1 MLHPAIL
8 CGGSGTRLW
17 PMSRALSPKQFVAYD
32 KNTPTLFAQTFERV
46 QHLQRTYERS
56 IGAPI
61 ILCNEEYR
69 FYVAGTLQDMSI
81 PGSRAANIVLEPQAK
96 GTAPAI
102 ALAAFAALTAD
113 KDAVL
118 LVLPSDHSL
127 NPDNALVSAVEK
139 SMSAVEQGFLVTYG
153 ISPDSAKTGYGY
165 IQKGEPLDA
174 TDESQ
179 LIFQED
185 IFHVRTFVEKPSNE
199 VAVAMFEEGGYL
211 WNSGMFLFRADAYL
225 NELEKFMPDILDTC
239 RHAWNQRQQDK
250 DFIRPDAKSFA
261 ACPAQSIDY
270 AVMEH
275 TSKAAVL
282 PLQVRW
288 NDLGSW
294 DSFYEL
300 DEHNK
305 DALGNV
311 QRGDTVMLKTR
322 NCYVHAESRLVATL
336 GIEDLVVVETGDAV
350 LVAKRSYAQ
359 DVRSIAMGLKA
370 QGRSE
375 ALLHQKVCRPWGYYE
390 SLAQS
395 DRFQVKRIVVRP
407 GEQLSLQRHY
417 HRAEHWIVVSGTAE
431 ITNENK
437 IFLLSEN
444 QSTYIAQGSKHRLKN
459 PGIIPLVLIEIQ
471 SGAYLGEDDIER
483 FDDTYG
489 RGKKTETKKCKNDL

>member
-46 QHLQRTYERS
+46 QHLQRTFERS
-56 IGAPI
+56 VGAPI
-61 ILCNEEYR
+61 ILCNEDYR
-69 FYVAGTLQDMSI
+69 FYVASTLQDMNI
-81 PGSRAANIVLEPQAK
+81 PGSRAANIILEPEAK

-102 ALAAFAALTAD
+102 ALAALAALAAD
-113 KDAVL
+113 ADAVL
-118 LVLPSDHSL
+118 LVLPSDHAL
-127 NPDNALVSAVEK
+127 NPDNALVAAVNK
-139 SMSAVEQGFLVTYG
+139 SLAAAEQGFLVTFG
-153 ISPDSAKTGYGY
+153 ISPDSPKTGYGY
-165 IQKGEPLDA
+165 IQKGEPLDTEHDIQA
-174 TDESQ
+174 I
-179 LIFQED
+179 LAED
-185 IFHVRTFVEKPSNE
+185 IFHVRTFVEKPNYETASI
-199 VAVAMFEEGGYL
+199 MFEEGGYL
-211 WNSGMFLFRADAYL
+211 WNSGMFLFRADAFL
-225 NELEKFMPDILDTC
+225 NELEKFMPDMLDTC
-239 RHAWNQRQQDK
+239 KHAWSQRQQDK
-250 DFIRPDAKSFA
+250 DFIRPNASAFA

-275 TSKAAVL
+275 TAKAAVL

-311 QRGDTVMLKTR
+311 HRGDTVMLKTR
-322 NCYVHAESRLVATL
+322 NCYVHAQARLVATL
-336 GIEDLVVVETGDAV
+336 GIEDIVVIETGDAV

-370 QGRSE
+370 QGRNE
-375 ALLHQKVCRPWGYYE
+375 ALLHQRVFRPWGHYE

-417 HRAEHWIVVSGTAE
+417 HRAEHWIVVSGTAQ
-431 ITNENK
+431 ITNEDK
-437 IFLLSEN
+437 TFLLSEN
-444 QSTYIAQGSKHRLKN
+444 QSTYIAQGAKHRLKN

-483 FDDTYG
+483 FEDTYG
-489 RGKKTETKKCKNDL
+489 RDVNLETK